1 MYLQISVLFPCP
13 SDKSGIAF
21 MLITLALL
29 VPFLKV
35 LTSGPWD
42 VLSISWWLVYHRSEL
57 GMYADAVVFV
67 VYLSKFTVLG
77 AFEVTFCPFPVL

>member
-1 MYLQISVLFPCP
+1 
-13 SDKSGIAF
+13 

-67 VYLSKFTVLG
+67 FFFIKVRCFGGL
-77 AFEVTFCPFPVL
+77 